1 MNDTKT
7 VLFLRSDASAVPQI
21 KIRVEM
27 DTIFVQTF
35 ATKKTGDEK
44 TNMKKTHN
52 QTAWKKKIS
61 SGI

>member
-7 VLFLRSDASAVPQI
+7 VLLLRSDASAVPQI

-35 ATKKTGDEK
+35 ATKKTGEEK
-44 TNMKKTHN
+44 TNMKKTQPN
-52 QTAWKKKIS
+52 CLEEKKS
-61 SGI
+61 VPA